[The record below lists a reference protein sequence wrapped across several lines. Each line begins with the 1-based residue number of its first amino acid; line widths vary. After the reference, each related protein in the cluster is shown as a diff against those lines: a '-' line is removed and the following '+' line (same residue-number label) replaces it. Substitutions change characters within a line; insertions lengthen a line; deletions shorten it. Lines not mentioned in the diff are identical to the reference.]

1 MRSTAGTVVAV
12 TEPAALPPP
21 TTWVLLRGLTRG
33 AAHWGTLPAR
43 MRARWPGCEVLT
55 PELPGNGQRHGERSP
70 SQVPAMTEALRT
82 QLAPV
87 LAARPGGV
95 AVLAMSLGAMVATQ
109 WAYTAPQELAA
120 CVLVNTSF
128 APFSPFYRRL
138 RPRNYPRLAR
148 LVLGGAAPLVWERA
162 ILEMTSGRAAARQ
175 DVLPAWTQVRQQ
187 RPVSVGNAL
196 RQLLAAALYRVRKNA
211 PRVPLL
217 LLASERDGLVD
228 VRCSLA
234 VAQHWGCRLHL
245 HPWAGHD
252 LPLDDPDWVIA
263 QVAGWQ
269 PVREGAGSSL

>member
-1 MRSTAGTVVAV
+1 MA
-12 TEPAALPPP
+12 EALPA
-21 TTWVLLRGLTRG
+21 TWLLLRGLTRET
-33 AAHWGTLPAR
+33 AHWGDFVSAFRQALPHAQVI
-43 MRARWPGCEVLT
+43 ALD
-55 PELPGNGQRHGERSP
+55 LPGNGEQHAVRSP
-70 SQVPAMTEALRT
+70 ANIGDMVAWCRAELVRRGVQG
-82 QLAPV
+82 PV
-87 LAARPGGV
+87 H
-95 AVLAMSLGAMVATQ
+95 VLAMSLGAMVATQ